1 MTNYFPSME
10 HIRRRVAW
18 VNDAAAGAVCG
29 ELRMEVLSGDEN
41 RVEYLFLCHTTP
53 VMRNVIHTL
62 HGGSV
67 ALVADQAM
75 GSVANSMFQ
84 EDGPV
89 SKQWQLPFSQFV
101 DLDRDYGNNAVA
113 WLLPVITALELEPG
127 ENGGLAVKCGLAVQ
141 YVIYD
146 RTVVRV
152 VEDAYSPR
160 RPVELQQ
167 QEMYLPARLDTQR

>member
-18 VNDAAAGAVCG
+18 VNEAAAGAVCG
-29 ELRMEVLSGDEN
+29 DLRMEVLSGDEN
-41 RVEYLFLCHTTP
+41 RGEYLFLCHTTP

-84 EDGPV
+84 EDGHAPT
-89 SKQWQLPFSQFV
+89 SQLSVNFHRPMSAGD
-101 DLDRDYGNNAVA
+101 DLN
-113 WLLPVITALELEPG
+113 
-127 ENGGLAVKCGLAVQ
+127 
-141 YVIYD
+141 
-146 RTVVRV
+146 VRV
-152 VEDAYSPR
+152 QIINASK
-160 RPVELQQ
+160 
-167 QEMYLPARLDTQR
+167 RLIHLSCEICRTEAPDKLCATAQSIFFRTGKE